1 MLNQSIECSQNRK
14 KPMKKARK
22 SQDRATRRASRRT
35 PAPSLAR
42 KGGVELSSDNAITME
57 DLLDVAEIVG
67 EAAALLDIEIA
78 WPRQVDI
85 EDAVDTSRAGC
96 DDADLGRQLDRLV
109 DRVGNEGHR
118 LLALEPQALQIVA
131 DAFARHRVELPE
143 RLIEK
148 QRLGLVHE
156 RLAEGGALLHAA

>member
-1 MLNQSIECSQNRK
+1 MPNQSIECSQNRK
-14 KPMKKARK
+14 KAAKKARN
-22 SQDRATRRASRRT
+22 SHDRAMRRASRRT
-35 PAPSLAR
+35 PPLTLAR
-42 KGGVELSSDNAITME
+42 KEGWELSSDNAITME
-57 DLLDVAEIVG
+57 DLLDVAEIIG

-78 WPRQVDI
+78 RPGQVDI
-85 EDAVDTSRAGC
+85 EDAVDASGAGG
-96 DDADLGRQLDRLV
+96 DDADLGRELDCLF
-109 DRVGNEGHR
+109 DRVRDEGHR

-131 DAFARHRVELPE
+131 DALARHGVELAE